1 MSSTIS
7 GTLTT
12 AQQEYLSQLDSSSS
26 TTSYEDSQTLDK
38 DAFLNLMLVQLQN
51 QDPLSPMDNSQM
63 IAQMSDFSMV
73 EQMTNMASSMED
85 SNSLVSLLSVQLDD
99 ILSQMQSSGTNS
111 SDLLDQ
117 QSAIKEQN
125 DAILEAL
132 LKTNEMLNAYFDSQ
146 EDDTATTAEELLSA
160 L

>member
-26 TTSYEDSQTLDK
+26 TNSYEDSQTLDK